1 MREQREYR
9 YALVGT
15 DCTRRRE
22 AGCVDGTDNDDDASN
37 DDQNTMNKEKD
48 KNEDRD
54 NYRDKERDKDKNKYR
69 NRDRNMDKS
78 KWLTSKGF
86 QYPALK
92 TKKEEMTHP
101 KRPPDST
108 IENLR
113 KPWYKKLPSFLPS
126 FLFLIAY
133 CLSSFI
139 SFCFFFLLT
148 VLFFVPYFFLTLSS
162 IPILLLLYLFFSSPS
177 PSPYSSPYS
186 SPCFYY
192 HSTSLHHIPSH
203 TLTLLFIVTPR
214 QGEDLILTRSATGP
228 LESSEDRS
236 KILLLE
242 NSYATRVRG
251 TVMHTE

>member
-139 SFCFFFLLT
+139 SFCFFFFLLFCFSFHIFFSLYLLFLSCFYCICFFLLLHLLLT
-148 VLFFVPYFFLTLSS
+148 HL
-162 IPILLLLYLFFSSPS
+162 PIRHLASTITP
-177 PSPYSSPYS
+177 P
-186 SPCFYY
+186 
-192 HSTSLHHIPSH
+192 HSTTFH
-203 TLTLLFIVTPR
+203 LTLLP
-214 QGEDLILTRSATGP
+214 
-228 LESSEDRS
+228 SSS
-236 KILLLE
+236 
-242 NSYATRVRG
+242 S
-251 TVMHTE
+251 